1 MNHSNLNQREL
12 VIVANRLPVQRVKRN
27 RIQRWELSSGGL
39 VSALRSILRE
49 TPCTWVGWAGE
60 SEEIPPFEFDGIDH
74 WPITLSKSEVQSFY
88 EGFSNRILWPLYHDA
103 IRPPEYRQSWWEPY
117 ANVNRRFAEAAA
129 NASTPDGV
137 IWVHDYHLQLVPQMI
152 RDLRADAR
160 IGFFLH
166 IPFPPQ
172 ELFAQLPWRKE
183 ILEGVLG
190 ADVIGFQT
198 TIGAQNF
205 RQVAC
210 RFAGATVTDGVL
222 EFHGRTIHVGCYP
235 ISVDVE
241 QFEVMARD
249 PKIIA
254 KSKELRGRIGQS
266 RKIMLGID
274 RLDYTKGIDIRLQAF
289 RELLRTRRV
298 SADECVLVQ
307 IAVPSREHVTEYKE
321 LRVNVERLV
330 GEIEGEFSEIGRN
343 PVQYLHRTVSPE
355 ELVALYLAADVMLVT
370 PLRDGM
376 NLVAKEYVS
385 SRTDNSGVLV
395 LSEFTGAAREL
406 KSALLVNPHDIQ
418 GLVSRMERG
427 LRMPL
432 SEQMVRMKSMRA
444 VVKGR
449 NVHTWA
455 DSFMQSLAS
464 YART

>member
-1 MNHSNLNQREL
+1 MIKSAVKQSDL
-12 VIVANRLPVQRVKRN
+12 VIVSNRLPVQRVRRN
-27 RIQRWELSSGGL
+27 RMLRWEMSTGGL

-49 TPCTWVGWAGE
+49 VSCTWVGWAGE
-60 SEEIPPFEFDGIDH
+60 SEDHPAFEFEGIENR
-74 WPITLSKSEVQSFY
+74 PVPLSKSEVQSFY

-103 IRPPEYRQSWWEPY
+103 IRPPEYRQSWWQPFVD
-117 ANVNRRFAEAAA
+117 VNRRFAQAAA
-129 NASTPDGV
+129 EAVSSDGI

-152 RDLRADAR
+152 RELRPDAR

-172 ELFAQLPWRKE
+172 ELFAQLPWRRE
-183 ILEGVLG
+183 ILEGLLG
-190 ADVIGFQT
+190 SDVIGFQT
-198 TIGAQNF
+198 EIGAQNF

-210 RFAGATVTDGVL
+210 RFGNATCVDDSI
-222 EFHGRTIHVGCYP
+222 EFNGRAIHVGSYP

-241 QFEVMARD
+241 HFAELALK
-249 PKIIA
+249 PKIVA
-254 KSKELRGRIGQS
+254 KSKELQTRLGQS

-298 SADECVLVQ
+298 TPDECVLVQ
-307 IAVPSREHVTEYKE
+307 IAVPSREHVAEYKE

-330 GEIEGEFSEIGRN
+330 GEIEGEFGEIGRN
-343 PVQYLHRTVSPE
+343 PVQYLHRAISQD

-376 NLVAKEYVS
+376 NLVAKEYVA
-385 SRTDNSGVLV
+385 SRTDDTGVLV

-406 KSALLVNPHDIQ
+406 KSALLVNPHDIP

-427 LRMPL
+427 LRMPQ
-432 SEQMVRMKSMRA
+432 SEQTVRMKSMRN
-444 VVKGR
+444 VVKR
-449 NVHTWA
+449 HHVHAWA
-455 DSFMQSLAS
+455 DSFMQSLA